1 MGCGLR
7 FCNDGIL
14 FLENIRLKWGV
25 VIPAGGL
32 VTDPLAT
39 AISTPKKALADVHGR
54 PSVVRVVEAVLAA
67 GFSSD
72 EIVVVG
78 SEEVRAVLGD
88 RAMWADEVSGPI
100 ANAWAG
106 VEKLGVVDGVMFLPS
121 DAPFLTGEGVRHF
134 GESVFNRLDDPRSDW
149 FAAGMCPH
157 ADWESAYPDWPNPH
171 LKLKDGDF
179 VSGAYFATSL
189 NGFFSG
195 AEFFTQVAQSRK
207 SQFQML
213 LKIGIWPMIRYA
225 LHQVSIA
232 EAEMRLGKLLG
243 GQAVIVADC
252 DVEGMVDIDS
262 PEDYANVLR
271 YWNRE
276 N

>member
-1 MGCGLR
+1 M
-7 FCNDGIL
+7 N
-14 FLENIRLKWGV
+14 WGV

-39 AISTPKKALADVHGR
+39 AIGTPKKALADVHGKA
-54 PSVVRVVEAVLAA
+54 SVMRVVEAVLDA

-72 EIVVVG
+72 EVVVVG
-78 SEEVRAVLGD
+78 SEEVRAAVGD
-88 RAMWADEVSGPI
+88 SAKWVEESSGQI

-106 VEKLGVVDGVMFLPS
+106 VEALGAVSGVIFLPS
-121 DAPFLTGEGVRHF
+121 DAPFLTGEGVRRF
-134 GESVFNRLDDPRSDW
+134 GEEVYRRIEDKDSEW
-149 FAAGMCPH
+149 FAAGLCPK
-157 ADWESAYPDWPNPH
+157 AAWDARFPDWPNPH

-195 AEFFTQVAQSRK
+195 AEFFTQVSRSRK

-213 LKIGIWPMIRYA
+213 LKIGIWPLIRYA
-225 LHQVSIA
+225 LHQVSIS
-232 EAEMRLGKLLG
+232 EAEMRMGQLLG
-243 GQAVIVADC
+243 GQAMIVSDC

-271 YWNRE
+271 YLRA
-276 N
+276 